1 MDDLLRRSLDLDRLP
16 GEQMEH
22 ETGDSRAG
30 LTAAEQIDAMVAQ
43 AEGWKGPALAR
54 LRDCIRR
61 ADPGIQEEVKWRKP
75 SRPMGVPVWSR
86 DGIVCVADILKS
98 AIRLT
103 FAKGAAL
110 DDPSGIFN
118 TRLDSRTVRAVDFRE
133 ADEVN
138 EAALAALVREAVR
151 LNVSSGK
158 RR

>member
-1 MDDLLRRSLDLDRLP
+1 MK
-16 GEQMEH
+16 H
-22 ETGDSRAG
+22 ESGDSQAA

-43 AEGWKGPALAR
+43 AEGWKSPTLAR

-61 ADPGIQEEVKWRKP
+61 ADPGIQEDVKWRKP

-98 AIRLT
+98 AVRLT
-103 FAKGAAL
+103 FPKGAAV

-118 TRLDSRTVRAVDFRE
+118 TRLDSRTVRAVDFRDD
-133 ADEVN
+133 DEVN
-138 EAALAALVREAVR
+138 EAALAALVRDAVR
-151 LNVSSGK
+151 LNASSRG